1 MPDRPLL
8 HYWLILHRRSRVVA
22 LTVLSTVGFAVL
34 ISLLLPKEYEARS
47 VMFVPS
53 SDVRVSF
60 RFNENSAGLTSAPV
74 FPTADEDVAALH
86 IGMLQ
91 SRDITQKICSEFPQK
106 TPERLRLDVDF
117 VTNKYFYLEIY
128 VRDRDPKVAADIAN
142 AYPRYFNDLQ
152 RSFLLARFQET
163 RRTLEA
169 QIRKVAE
176 SLAQAKKR
184 KAEYEKKTKVLSVQM
199 ETEKLTNRKSALL
212 SDLSSAQVDLKQAE
226 EKLKSLKGQVEIEAK
241 AYLPSEVV
249 TTNALIE
256 KLRGQIS
263 DFEIQLA
270 GFGTDLTAE
279 HPQAVA
285 VRAQRD
291 LAKAAMEEEI
301 QRVLKSQTKSA
312 NSLSEKL
319 RHDLAVAYVDSDV
332 LRARIP
338 ALRQS
343 IDSITQA
350 IRELPDRE
358 RRFDEMDSAIRRH
371 EAAYQT
377 LLGKEEEVGSQ
388 LAWQFQS
395 AVVSE
400 AAEPPASPAFPILWL
415 NVSVSAILGLI
426 AGILYAFFLEY
437 LADVRRSMMLTEAVD
452 EPVPGGGE

>member
-1 MPDRPLL
+1 MQDRPLL
-8 HYWLILHRRSRVVA
+8 HYWLILHRRSRLIG
-22 LTVLSTVGFAVL
+22 LTVLSSVGFAIL
-34 ISLLLPKEYEARS
+34 ISLILPKEYEARS

-60 RFNENSAGLTSAPV
+60 RYNENSAGLTSAPV
-74 FPTADEDVAALH
+74 FPTPDEDVAALH

-91 SRDITQKICSEFPQK
+91 SHDITQRISTEFPSK
-106 TPERLRLDVDF
+106 TPDRLKVDVDF
-117 VTNKYFYLEIY
+117 VTNKYFYIEIY
-128 VRDRDPKVAADIAN
+128 ARDRDPKLAADVAN
-142 AYPRYFNDLQ
+142 AYPRQFNELQ
-152 RSFLLARFQET
+152 RSFLLSRFQET

-169 QIRKVAE
+169 QIQKISEA
-176 SLAQAKKR
+176 LAQAKEQ
-184 KAEYEKKTKVLSVQM
+184 KAEYEKKTKVLSVPM
-199 ETEKLTNRKSALL
+199 ETEKLTTQKSTLV
-212 SDLSSAQVDLKQAE
+212 SDLNSAQVDLTQAE
-226 EKLKSLKGQVEIEAK
+226 ERLKSLKGQVEAEAK
-241 AYLPSEVV
+241 TYLPTEVV
-249 TTNALIE
+249 TSNPLIE

-291 LAKAAMEEEI
+291 LAKAAMEQEI

-312 NSLSEKL
+312 DSLSEKL
-319 RHDLAVAYVDSDV
+319 RHDLAAAYVDSDV

-343 IDSITQA
+343 IESITRA

-358 RRFDEMDSAIRRH
+358 RTFDEMDNAIHRH
-371 EAAYQT
+371 EATYQT
-377 LLGKEEEVGSQ
+377 LLDKEEEVGSQ

-400 AAEPPASPAFPILWL
+400 VATPPSTPAFPVLWL
-415 NVSVSAILGLI
+415 NIAISGVLGLI
-426 AGILYAFFLEY
+426 AGVLYAFFLEY
-437 LADVRRSMMLTEAVD
+437 LADVRRAMILTEPAE
-452 EPVPGGGE
+452 EPAPAAGE

>member
-1 MPDRPLL
+1 MQDRPLL

-22 LTVLSTVGFAVL
+22 LTVLSAVGFAVL

-60 RFNENSAGLTSAPV
+60 TSNENSAGLTSAPV
-74 FPTADEDVAALH
+74 FPAPDEYIAALH

-91 SRDITQKICSEFPQK
+91 SRDITQKIGSEFPQK
-106 TPERLRLDVDF
+106 TPDRLQLDVDF
-117 VTNKYFYLEIY
+117 VTNKYFYIEIY
-128 VRDRDPKVAADIAN
+128 VRDRDPKLAADIAN
-142 AYPRYFNDLQ
+142 AYPRHFNDLQ

-169 QIRKVAE
+169 QIQKVGEA
-176 SLAQAKKR
+176 LTQAKER
-184 KAEYEKKTKVLSVQM
+184 KAKYEKKTKVLSVQM
-199 ETEKLTNRKSALL
+199 ETEKLTSSKSALV
-212 SDLSSAQVDLKQAE
+212 SDLNSAQVDLTQAE
-226 EKLKSLKGQVEIEAK
+226 ERLKSLKGQVELEAK
-241 AYLPSEVV
+241 TYLPSEVV

-263 DFEIQLA
+263 DLEIQLA
-270 GFGTDLTAE
+270 GFDTDLTAE

-291 LAKAAMEEEI
+291 LAKAALEQEI
-301 QRVLKSQTKSA
+301 QRVLKSQSKSSD
-312 NSLSEKL
+312 SLSEKL

-332 LRARIP
+332 FRARIP
-338 ALRQS
+338 ALR
-343 IDSITQA
+343 DSINKITRE

-358 RRFDEMDSAIRRH
+358 RKFDEMDSTIRRH

-377 LLGKEEEVGSQ
+377 LLDKEAEVGSQ
-388 LAWQFQS
+388 LAWQSQS

-400 AAEPPASPAFPILWL
+400 VAEPPGSPAFPIMWL
-415 NVSVSAILGLI
+415 NVPIAGLLGLI
-426 AGILYAFFLEY
+426 AGVLYAFFLEY
-437 LADVRRSMMLTEAVD
+437 LADVRRSMMLAEAAD
-452 EPVPGGGE
+452 ESVPGGG

>member
-1 MPDRPLL
+1 MQDRPLL

-22 LTVLSTVGFAVL
+22 LTVLSAVGFAVL

-60 RFNENSAGLTSAPV
+60 TSNENSAGLTSAPV
-74 FPTADEDVAALH
+74 FPAPDEYVAALH

-91 SRDITQKICSEFPQK
+91 SRDITQQIGSEFPQK
-106 TPERLRLDVDF
+106 TPDRLQLDVDF
-117 VTNKYFYLEIY
+117 VTNKYFYIEIY
-128 VRDRDPKVAADIAN
+128 VRDRDPKLAADIAN
-142 AYPRYFNDLQ
+142 AYPRHFNDLQ

-169 QIRKVAE
+169 QIQKVGEA
-176 SLAQAKKR
+176 LTQAKER
-184 KAEYEKKTKVLSVQM
+184 KAKYEKKTKVLSVQM
-199 ETEKLTNRKSALL
+199 ETEKLTSSKSALV
-212 SDLSSAQVDLKQAE
+212 SDLNSAQVDLTQAE
-226 EKLKSLKGQVEIEAK
+226 ERLKSLKGQVELEAK
-241 AYLPSEVV
+241 TYLPSEVV

-263 DFEIQLA
+263 DLEIQLA
-270 GFGTDLTAE
+270 GFDTDLTAE

-291 LAKAAMEEEI
+291 LAKAALEQEI
-301 QRVLKSQTKSA
+301 QRVLKSQSKSSD
-312 NSLSEKL
+312 SLSEKL

-332 LRARIP
+332 FRARIP
-338 ALRQS
+338 ALR
-343 IDSITQA
+343 DSINKITRE

-358 RRFDEMDSAIRRH
+358 RKFDEMDSTIRRH

-377 LLGKEEEVGSQ
+377 LLDKEAEVGSQ
-388 LAWQFQS
+388 LAWQSQS

-400 AAEPPASPAFPILWL
+400 VAEPPGSPAFPIMWL
-415 NVSVSAILGLI
+415 NVPIAALLGLI
-426 AGILYAFFLEY
+426 AGVLYAFFLEY
-437 LADVRRSMMLTEAVD
+437 LADVRRSMMLAEAAD
-452 EPVPGGGE
+452 ESVPGGG

>member
-1 MPDRPLL
+1 MQHRPLL
-8 HYWLILHRRSRVVA
+8 HYWLILHRRSRLVA
-22 LTVLSTVGFAVL
+22 LTFVAAVGFAIL

-74 FPTADEDVAALH
+74 FPTPDEDVAALH

-91 SRDITQKICSEFPQK
+91 SRDITQKISSEFPQK
-106 TPERLRLDVDF
+106 TPERLHLDVDF
-117 VTNKYFYLEIY
+117 VTNKYFYIEIY
-128 VRDRDPKVAADIAN
+128 VRDRDPKVAAAIAN
-142 AYPRYFNDLQ
+142 AYPRHFNDLQ
-152 RSFLLARFQET
+152 RSFLLTRFQET

-169 QIRKVAE
+169 QIQKVSEA
-176 SLAQAKKR
+176 LAQAKER

-199 ETEKLTNRKSALL
+199 ETEKLTNQKSALV
-212 SDLSSAQVDLKQAE
+212 SDLSSAQVDLTQAE

-241 AYLPSEVV
+241 TYLPSEVV

-263 DFEIQLA
+263 DLEIQLA

-291 LAKAAMEEEI
+291 LAKAALEQEI
-301 QRVLKSQTKSA
+301 QRVLKSQTKSSD
-312 NSLSEKL
+312 SLSEKL

-332 LRARIP
+332 FRARIP
-338 ALRQS
+338 ALQDS
-343 IDSITQA
+343 IDTITRA

-358 RRFDEMDSAIRRH
+358 RKFDEMDSTIRRH
-371 EAAYQT
+371 EATYQA
-377 LLGKEEEVGSQ
+377 LLDKEEEVGSQ
-388 LAWQFQS
+388 LTWQFQS

-400 AAEPPASPAFPILWL
+400 VAEPPDSPAFPVLWL
-415 NVSVSAILGLI
+415 NVAISGILGLI
-426 AGILYAFFLEY
+426 AGVLYAFFLEY
-437 LADVRRSMMLTEAVD
+437 LADVRRSMMLTETADEAVA
-452 EPVPGGGE
+452 GGGE

>member
-1 MPDRPLL
+1 MQDRPLL

-74 FPTADEDVAALH
+74 FPTPDEDVAALH

-91 SRDITQKICSEFPQK
+91 SRDITQRICSEFPQK
-106 TPERLRLDVDF
+106 TPDRLRLDVDF
-117 VTNKYFYLEIY
+117 VTNKYFYIEIY

-142 AYPRYFNDLQ
+142 AYPRNFNDLQ

-169 QIRKVAE
+169 QIQKVAE
-176 SLAQAKKR
+176 ALAQAKER

-199 ETEKLTNRKSALL
+199 ETEKLTSQKSALV
-212 SDLSSAQVDLKQAE
+212 SDLSSAQVDLTQAE
-226 EKLKSLKGQVEIEAK
+226 EKLKSLKGQVELEAK
-241 AYLPSEVV
+241 TYLPTEVV

-263 DFEIQLA
+263 DLEIQLA

-291 LAKAAMEEEI
+291 LAKAALEQEI
-301 QRVLKSQTKSA
+301 QRVLKSQTKSSD
-312 NSLSEKL
+312 SLSEKL

-332 LRARIP
+332 FRARIP
-338 ALRQS
+338 ALQDS
-343 IDSITQA
+343 IDKITRA

-358 RRFDEMDSAIRRH
+358 RKFDEMDSTIRRH
-371 EAAYQT
+371 EATYQT
-377 LLGKEEEVGSQ
+377 LLDKEEEVGGQ

-400 AAEPPASPAFPILWL
+400 AAGPPGSPAFPIMWL
-415 NVSVSAILGLI
+415 NVAIAGILGLI
-426 AGILYAFFLEY
+426 AGVLYAFFLEY
-437 LADVRRSMMLTEAVD
+437 LADVRRSMMLAD
-452 EPVPGGGE
+452 AADDPVPGGGE